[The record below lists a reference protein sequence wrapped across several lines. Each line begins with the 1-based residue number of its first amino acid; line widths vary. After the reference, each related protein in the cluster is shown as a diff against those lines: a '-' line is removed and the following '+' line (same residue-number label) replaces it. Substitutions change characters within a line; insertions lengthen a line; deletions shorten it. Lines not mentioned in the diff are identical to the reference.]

1 MYIYIYACLVV
12 VVFFL
17 LLLLEKKIRDH
28 TPSLFILFVQL
39 YRILYE
45 YFSDCPASCLGLHS
59 IDRSHYHCC
68 CYEEATAVRTMLGCY
83 DLRESMLALLI
94 LCTLAEYLIPYYYH
108 GSASSCECIISLNQ
122 DNGFF

>member
-1 MYIYIYACLVV
+1 MYIYICACLVV

-59 IDRSHYHCC
+59 IDRSHYRCC
-68 CYEEATAVRTMLGCY
+68 CYEKAVRMIYWPSKEDIAIREGVFFMLVRVCA
-83 DLRESMLALLI
+83 RE
-94 LCTLAEYLIPYYYH
+94 
-108 GSASSCECIISLNQ
+108 
-122 DNGFF
+122 